1 MCFWGFGSI
10 CGSIYIYV
18 ADGWMYKVETMNAF
32 FRDRSTVSSSL
43 FFFHH
48 WYILFTIT
56 VTATEE
62 NVTQFLHLPRFF
74 IPFCRAGILH
84 IVHICPVREKPFL
97 TRAFQGEKAELA
109 LIPVIKKK
117 WEGLAVRFQP
127 SGFSSDLLQGHTK
140 QEDRQQQEEERWGG
154 VEGEI
159 EKIEP

>member
-1 MCFWGFGSI
+1 MCFWGFACI

-18 ADGWMYKVETMNAF
+18 ADGGKYKVETMNAF

-84 IVHICPVREKPFL
+84 IVHICSRKALPHKGFPGGKGWVGSDTCDKKKSEKDWQCVFSPVVSFL
-97 TRAFQGEKAELA
+97 TCYKVTLNRRTGNSRKKRDGGE
-109 LIPVIKKK
+109 
-117 WEGLAVRFQP
+117 WRGR
-127 SGFSSDLLQGHTK
+127 
-140 QEDRQQQEEERWGG
+140 
-154 VEGEI
+154 
-159 EKIEP
+159 